1 MATTIPA
8 AANKFPFLAVA
19 GFESIFN
26 PKIKVTEPMRY
37 NIVSSPMIFYFFFLL
52 NISSIRSVTTKPPT
66 TLSVPKITPRN
77 PKIKAK

>member
-37 NIVSSPMIFYFFFLL
+37 NIVSSPMI
-52 NISSIRSVTTKPPT
+52 
-66 TLSVPKITPRN
+66 
-77 PKIKAK
+77 